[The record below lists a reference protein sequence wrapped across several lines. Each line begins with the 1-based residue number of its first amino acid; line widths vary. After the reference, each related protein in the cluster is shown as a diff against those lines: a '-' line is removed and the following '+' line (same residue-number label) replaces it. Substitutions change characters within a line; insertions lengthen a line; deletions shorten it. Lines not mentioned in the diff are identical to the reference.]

1 MRFFLSICI
10 DNIWKVQA
18 RLWNFEKSV
27 FGCLSLSSQVSSRM
41 GNANTSSIIGTLFE
55 ARILQCH
62 HTPTIEL
69 TVPNHQACQACC
81 RWQMCESHDPA
92 NPDMLILKRAIHTLT
107 NLASATPTP
116 TPTPTTSGQ
125 SDGNVQAGNSGNRRI
140 ITLLFF

>member
-1 MRFFLSICI
+1 MCFFRVDVYRQRLKGRQV
-10 DNIWKVQA
+10 NEVLKRQVFVVVQA
-18 RLWNFEKSV
+18 
-27 FGCLSLSSQVSSRM
+27 CQVSSRM
-41 GNANTSSIIGTLFE
+41 GNANTRPIFDTLFE
-55 ARILQCH
+55 AGILRCR

-69 TVPNHQACQACC
+69 TVPDHQACQACC
-81 RWQMCESHDPA
+81 RWQLCESHDPA
-92 NPDMLILKRAIHTLT
+92 NPGMLTLKRAIHTLT